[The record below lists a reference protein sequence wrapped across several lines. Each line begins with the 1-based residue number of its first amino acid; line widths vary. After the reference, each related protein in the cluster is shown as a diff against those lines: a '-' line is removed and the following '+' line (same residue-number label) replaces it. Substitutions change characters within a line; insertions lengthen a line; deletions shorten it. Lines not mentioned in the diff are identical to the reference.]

1 MEADLTTISI
11 IVGLAT
17 TVATIL
23 GKVVDKWIGGFWGFM
38 GKENIK
44 SEKDNKQEIEIAV
57 LQTQM
62 QTILTN
68 HIPHIEQSLKDNA
81 TEHKETQRLLIKI
94 MERLK
99 ID

>member
-68 HIPHIEQSLKDNA
+68 HIPHIEKSLEVNNL
-81 TEHKETQRLLIKI
+81 EHKETQKMLMEI
-94 MERLK
+94 MSKLK
-99 ID
+99 

>member
-38 GKENIK
+38 GKESIK

-68 HIPHIEQSLKDNA
+68 HIPHIEKSLEVNNL
-81 TEHKETQRLLIKI
+81 EHKETQKMLMEI
-94 MERLK
+94 MSKLK
-99 ID
+99 